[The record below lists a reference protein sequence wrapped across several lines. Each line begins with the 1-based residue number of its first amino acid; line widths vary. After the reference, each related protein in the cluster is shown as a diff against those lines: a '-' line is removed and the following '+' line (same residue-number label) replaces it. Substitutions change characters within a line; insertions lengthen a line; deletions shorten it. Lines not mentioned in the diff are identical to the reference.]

1 MQHPLAILRPFNR
14 KRVLNLQID
23 SERRRYL
30 TAEERWEALVSQLG
44 SLRGKQ
50 TLNEDNLR
58 VEVLPLI
65 KRLNLVQR
73 FDWQRWEEPFPTF
86 EQVKDLD
93 LESIVMQVT
102 RISRMQRFGDGLL
115 NMVVES
121 GILLE
126 LCIVARELTKGE
138 LVPSLLKDDI

>member
-1 MQHPLAILRPFNR
+1 VQHPLAILRPFER
-14 KRVLNLQID
+14 RRPLNLQID

-30 TAEERWEALVSQLG
+30 TAEERWESLVSQLG

-73 FDWQRWEEPFPTF
+73 FDWQQWEEPFPTF

-93 LESIVMQVT
+93 LKSIVMQVT

-126 LCIVARELTKGE
+126 LCIAARELTKGE
-138 LVPSLLKDDI
+138 LVPSLLKDAV

>member
-1 MQHPLAILRPFNR
+1 
-14 KRVLNLQID
+14 
-23 SERRRYL
+23 
-30 TAEERWEALVSQLG
+30 
-44 SLRGKQ
+44 
-50 TLNEDNLR
+50 LNEDNLR

>member
-1 MQHPLAILRPFNR
+1 MQIESKN
-14 KRVLNLQID
+14 KVNL
-23 SERRRYL
+23 S
-30 TAEERWEALVSQLG
+30 AEKRWEALVSQLG

-50 TLNEDNLR
+50 TLNEDVLR

-93 LESIVMQVT
+93 LKSIVMQVT

-126 LCIVARELTKGE
+126 LCVAARELTKGE